1 MKEWRRVG
9 CLLGTAKQGLGIIH
23 PLSTRMR
30 QEIAK
35 IDGSACCI
43 CIRGEEPYFP
53 LKDTN
58 DCNNTFALNSLFYNL
73 AYLCLLMRL
82 LIHVAMDI

>member
-1 MKEWRRVG
+1 MPEVREGRRVR
-9 CLLGTAKQGLGIIH
+9 CQLGTAKQGLRIIL
-23 PLSTRMR
+23 PLSTRLR

-53 LKDTN
+53 VKDTN
-58 DCNNTFALNSLFYNL
+58 DCNNI
-73 AYLCLLMRL
+73 LL
-82 LIHVAMDI
+82 